1 MGICALPKYYLIISN
16 LCGKAKTTGLK
27 PNSHVTKI
35 ILNHPPCATGGEGAN
50 IMVLNSLFPVFAIIL
65 MGRILQASNF
75 IKKTFLTTSDRLV
88 YYIFFPCMLFYKIG
102 GNQGAESLDFT
113 LPLAGVCAL
122 FLVFI
127 LSTLYIVY
135 GGVTDFEAGTF
146 SQSCYRFNTYIGMA
160 IVMTALGEDG
170 IISFGLLI
178 GVVIPIINIL
188 SVSILIWFSGK
199 DYTIAQRGGKL
210 FKEAVSNP
218 LILACLAGFIFSRL
232 GNGFPVFIDNTL
244 KLISTVTLPLA
255 LISIG
260 SAFTLKKLKGYLKL
274 SMVSAVFKMIL
285 FPLSGVLFM
294 TLFGVSGVE
303 FKAGLIFFCLPTAT
317 SIFILS
323 SQMNSDTDLASASI
337 VFSTLV
343 SFISLS
349 VALSL
354 MK

>member
-1 MGICALPKYYLIISN
+1 MGYRDHWL
-16 LCGKAKTTGLK
+16 KTKSTRWK
-27 PNSHVTKI
+27 
-35 ILNHPPCATGGEGAN
+35 NHTDESSTTCTTDGQGAN
-50 IMVLNSLFPVFAIIL
+50 TMVLNSLFPVFAIIL
-65 MGRILQASNF
+65 MGRILQGTNF
-75 IKKTFLTTSDRLV
+75 IKKEFLTTSDRLV

-122 FLVFI
+122 FLIFI

-135 GGVTDFEAGTF
+135 GDVTDFQAGTF

-160 IVMTALGEDG
+160 IVMTALGEEG
-170 IISFGLLI
+170 IIRFGLLI

-199 DYTIAQRGGKL
+199 EYTIAQRGGKL

-218 LILACLAGFIFSRL
+218 LILACLAGFIFSRW
-232 GNGFPVFIDNTL
+232 GCGFPVFIDNTL
-244 KLISTVTLPLA
+244 KLVSTVTLPLA

-274 SMVSAVFKMIL
+274 SMISAAFKMIL

-294 TLFGVSGVE
+294 TLFGVTGME
-303 FKAGLIFFCLPTAT
+303 FKAGLIFFCMPTST
-317 SIFILS
+317 SIYILS

-354 MK
+354 M